1 MKRKTDGDPLG
12 GIDPINRLNTED
24 SVLYTWF
31 PYALRVKMYVLP
43 ADRFVRVYVGP
54 FDVYKF
60 EMFVFEIEYPAVP
73 CTTVKHMSVSG
84 TKKGVVPTN
93 VLNVAVAVPFPALT
107 KDVPKFEIPGGPGT
121 PGYASTG
128 RLDTLCIP
136 LLNPVT
142 LNEYA

>member
-1 MKRKTDGDPLG
+1 
-12 GIDPINRLNTED
+12 
-24 SVLYTWF
+24 
-31 PYALRVKMYVLP
+31 MYVLP

-73 CTTVKHMSVSG
+73 CTTVKHMSVRG

-93 VLNVAVAVPFPALT
+93 VLNVAVAVPFATLT
-107 KDVPKFEIPGGPGT
+107 NDVSKFEIPGGPGT
-121 PGYASTG
+121 PGYAITG
-128 RLDTLCIP
+128 RLETLWIP

-142 LNEYA
+142 VYEYV